1 MGWSGCRLGDGL
13 SQEATEWSNTQR
25 CIVTSVW
32 FGQELIPEKV
42 QEKSVEMI
50 KEKLQVL
57 SALSPEMIE
66 ITELTGARACT

>member
-13 SQEATEWSNTQR
+13 SQEATEWANTQR

-42 QEKSVEMI
+42 QEKSVETI
-50 KEKLQVL
+50 KEKLPSIICSV
-57 SALSPEMIE
+57 S
-66 ITELTGARACT
+66 GNDRNH